1 MLRAGLPWREVAV
14 LRAYARYARQLGS
27 TYGPQYM
34 ADTLLAHP
42 DVARALVALFRARF
56 DPGLAERRAARC
68 SARSPRCAG

>member
-1 MLRAGLPWREVAV
+1 M

-27 TYGPQYM
+27 PYGLQYM

-56 DPGLAERRAARC
+56 DPALDPQARADADDDALADGRR
-68 SARSPRCAG
+68 S